1 MSTKEQ
7 KVRNSK
13 KLHQQTTTSQIPPKK
28 HNTSSKKFSTHKPSQ
43 KTIPSSQQRTKL
55 KLETQLPSTIRKR
68 KTFRKQLMERKRK
81 KTRTGKRNT
90 RKRSRRIL
98 QRWSRKELNKNNIF
112 LVGVENRPEKLAHYM
127 IIKNDN
133 VLKDSYGFITD
144 TSDSKWNNA

>member
-1 MSTKEQ
+1 
-7 KVRNSK
+7 
-13 KLHQQTTTSQIPPKK
+13 
-28 HNTSSKKFSTHKPSQ
+28 
-43 KTIPSSQQRTKL
+43 
-55 KLETQLPSTIRKR
+55 
-68 KTFRKQLMERKRK
+68 MERKRK